1 MPSNHLSVEPES
13 TFQELVLRIPNAVS
27 SCLYH
32 QGKPGCKNQL
42 ENSYYLWCFHKHCKK
57 QTLLCPL
64 NAVNEA
70 LSAHC
75 GSLHKACLAGCVAA
89 AYGTGRILMHCRCQ
103 TVPLCH
109 TSPGQRFCL

>member
-42 ENSYYLWCFHKHCKK
+42 ENYYYLWCFHKHCK
-57 QTLLCPL
+57 
-64 NAVNEA
+64 
-70 LSAHC
+70 
-75 GSLHKACLAGCVAA
+75 
-89 AYGTGRILMHCRCQ
+89 
-103 TVPLCH
+103 
-109 TSPGQRFCL
+109 